1 MPSNRNRFNLHS
13 GGAKTDEEY
22 EKDSKSFAGS
32 GHRLGDTN
40 ATGPSRPTVQGQPER
55 LKKVVTFY
63 RQGFV
68 VADGPLRSYSDPA
81 NHQFLKDVQEGY
93 VPRELEA
100 EAAGRELETELVDC
114 KNEDYTEP
122 ERPRYNAFGGSGH
135 SLGATP
141 TPAEA
146 AAPPMKSS
154 GNFQLDANAPTISV
168 QVRFHDGSKATAK
181 LNTTH
186 TIMDLRAWIEQ
197 QKPISQAYDLML
209 AFPPK
214 PLSDLNQTVQAAGL
228 AGAAVNQKLR

>member
-1 MPSNRNRFNLHS
+1 M
-13 GGAKTDEEY
+13 
-22 EKDSKSFAGS
+22 
-32 GHRLGDTN
+32 
-40 ATGPSRPTVQGQPER
+40 QGQRER
-55 LKKVVTFY
+55 LHKVIAFY

-68 VADGPLRSYSDPA
+68 VGDGPLRAYTDPA
-81 NHQFLKDVQEGY
+81 NHRFLKDIEDGY
-93 VPRELEA
+93 VPKELEA
-100 EAAGRELETELVDC
+100 EAAGRELDTELLDH
-114 KNEDYTEP
+114 KNEDYKEP
-122 ERPRYNAFGGSGH
+122 ERPKYNAFGGSGH

-146 AAPPMKSS
+146 AAPPLKSTS
-154 GNFQLDANAPTISV
+154 NFQLDPNAPTISV